1 MLMLSSRHQVL
12 IGLSLLLL
20 MVSTRGHHFA
30 TLEHLPGASWAVFLL
45 AGLYL
50 RPMWV
55 FPALLVLAG
64 SLDYVAITWGGVP
77 NFCASPAYPMLLP
90 AYGSLWLAGRWYA
103 KRYNA
108 RWSTF
113 VPASLAVLLGATVC
127 ELFSSG
133 GFYFLSGHFSDRTLF
148 EFGARFIQYFPGSL
162 QSLLFYVAIAAVI
175 HLLLVSIHNIVM
187 KQNRTEG

>member
-1 MLMLSSRHQVL
+1 MLTLSTRHQIF

-20 MVSTRGHHFA
+20 MITTRGHHFA
-30 TLEHLPGASWAVFLL
+30 TLEHLPSASWAVFLL

-50 RPMWV
+50 RPVWV
-55 FPALLVLAG
+55 FPALLALAG
-64 SLDYVAITWGGVP
+64 SLDYAAITWGGVS

-103 KRYNA
+103 KQYHA
-108 RWSTF
+108 HWSTL
-113 VPASLAVLLGATVC
+113 VPASLAILLGATVC

-133 GFYFLSGHFSDRTLF
+133 GFYFLSGHFVDPTLT

-162 QSLLFYVAIAAVI
+162 QSLLFYITIAAVI
-175 HLLLVSIHNIVM
+175 HLLLVSIQNITT
-187 KQNRTEG
+187 KHNRTGG